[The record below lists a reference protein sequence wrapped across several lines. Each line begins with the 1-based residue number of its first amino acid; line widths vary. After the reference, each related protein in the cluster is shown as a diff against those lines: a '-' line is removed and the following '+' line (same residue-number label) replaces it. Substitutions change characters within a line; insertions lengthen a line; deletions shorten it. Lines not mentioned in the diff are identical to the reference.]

1 MAFSILRRMLLAGM
15 LSGVTMLSPS
25 FAAAQHSKL
34 RVEVDHQRII
44 STELPRRVPVFI
56 SLITDEHGSGGGAL
70 IARKG
75 TAGDHILL
83 TAETANREN
92 LASAL
97 HSLRLLRQLDGDTVS
112 MNGLLRVSSS
122 TGARQLLNREG
133 RKIDGVLTR
142 IQTLPV
148 DRSSRWGAARTTT
161 IYLPSNEMRRK
172 RGAQTTR
179 AAETRIPPE

>member
-1 MAFSILRRMLLAGM
+1 MAFSNLRPMLLAGM
-15 LSGVTMLSPS
+15 LTAVTMLSPS

-34 RVEVDHQRII
+34 RVEVDHQRIL
-44 STELPRRVPVFI
+44 STELKRRVPVFI
-56 SLITDEHGSGGGAL
+56 SLIADDRGSGGGAL
-70 IARKG
+70 IARNG
-75 TAGDHILL
+75 TSGDHILL
-83 TAETANREN
+83 TTKTASREN

-122 TGARQLLNREG
+122 TGAQQLLNREG

-148 DRSSRWGAARTTT
+148 DGSSRWGAAQTTT

-172 RGAQTTR
+172 RGAQTSR
-179 AAETRIPPE
+179 AAETRIRPE